1 MTSVETLQRRSLR
14 DDVFEILHKRI
25 IAGEIHPGDWLR
37 QEDLATQLGV
47 SMTPVREALD
57 LLVASGLAERE
68 LYRGVRVTELSQA
81 EMLDAYGLR
90 LLLEPPAAW
99 QAAENASQTQIDDL
113 RRLLEGTL
121 DLVRLEDM
129 SHLRELS
136 RQFHLAIVNMGTST
150 LLERIYSMI
159 SNKFPDWML
168 YEAMFHHPDALA
180 ESLQLEQQEHRAI
193 LESISSRDARSAS
206 LAARNH
212 ILTLGKDLE
221 SYLDIPRELIQEKE
235 NQYFPQIGD
244 SH

>member
-1 MTSVETLQRRSLR
+1 MASVETLQRRSLR

-37 QEDLATQLGV
+37 QEDIATQLGV

-68 LYRGVRVTELSQA
+68 LYRGVRVIELSQA
-81 EMLDAYGLR
+81 EMLEAYGLR
-90 LLLEPPAAW
+90 LLLEPSSAW
-99 QAAENASQTQIDDL
+99 QAAENASQTQIDEL
-113 RRLLEGTL
+113 RYLVEGTL
-121 DLVRLEDM
+121 DLVHLEDM

-136 RQFHLAIVNMGTST
+136 RQFHMAIITMCSST

-180 ESLQLEQQEHRAI
+180 KSLQLEQQEHRAI
-193 LESISSRDARSAS
+193 LEAISIHDHRSAS
-206 LAARNH
+206 FAAREH
-212 ILTLGKDLE
+212 VLTLGKDLE

-235 NQYFPQIGD
+235 NQYFLQAGGT
-244 SH
+244 H

>member
-37 QEDLATQLGV
+37 QEDIATQLGV

-68 LYRGVRVTELSQA
+68 LYRGVRVIELSQS
-81 EMLDAYGLR
+81 EMLEAYGLR
-90 LLLEPPAAW
+90 LLLEPPAVW
-99 QAAENASQTQIDDL
+99 QAAENASITQIDEL
-113 RRLLEGTL
+113 RRLLEGTFNL
-121 DLVRLEDM
+121 IRLEDM

-136 RQFHLAIVNMGTST
+136 RQFHMAIISMCTSM
-150 LLERIYSMI
+150 LLERIYGMI

-180 ESLQLEQQEHRAI
+180 ESLQREQQEHRAI
-193 LESISSRDARSAS
+193 LESISSHDPRSAS
-206 LAARNH
+206 LAARKH

-235 NQYFPQIGD
+235 NQYYPQASGD
-244 SH
+244 R

>member
-1 MTSVETLQRRSLR
+1 MTSVETLQRHSLR

-37 QEDLATQLGV
+37 QEELATQLGV

-68 LYRGVRVTELSQA
+68 LYRGVRVTELSQT
-81 EMLDAYGLR
+81 EMLEAYGLR

-113 RRLLEGTL
+113 RHLLESTL
-121 DLVRLEDM
+121 DLVHLEDM

-136 RQFHLAIVNMGTST
+136 RQFHLAIINMSTST

-180 ESLQLEQQEHRAI
+180 ASLQLEQQEHRAI

-212 ILTLGKDLE
+212 ILTIGKDLE
-221 SYLDIPRELIQEKE
+221 SYLDIPHELIQEKDK
-235 NQYFPQIGD
+235 QYVLPIGS